1 MAAEPLY
8 NPTIP
13 FSFSSLI
20 VMAVAVTLGAAFA
33 DPPSTAVETKRTL
46 AQELIHV

>member
-33 DPPSTAVETKRTL
+33 DPSSTAVETKWTL